1 MNVRILSSL
10 AITIALATRAVPQVT
25 TAEDGDRQAGAG
37 AWVWPASYRTTV
49 AQTPEWAVPVAA
61 EPVPAPPDAADKR
74 DLSAFDGAAFEA
86 PAMPAFRVVEHAV
99 PVFRNRDLYTED
111 GMAALS
117 FEAHPGL
124 HVGNVFNLNRKAAYD
139 IFLEDDWRATKS
151 DYWDMAHAF
160 AQGGD
165 HGEGR
170 MILEVGRFQIAA
182 ETGTKLEWTR
192 VLLDLLDGREPDQDL
207 VEAVVAKGAV
217 AELARGA
224 RDLLHAPAVG
234 DHLADLLRDDHE
246 LVEGHAPPVAGAAA
260 VGASTAA
267 EEGDSVRPSFL
278 KYLSRTSRG
287 G

>member
-170 MILEVGRFQIAA
+170 MILEAINDEDVRMRGEAEEDAAAPAIGRFQIASA
-182 ETGTKLEWTR
+182 ETGTKLLEM
-192 VLLDLLDGREPDQDL
+192 PDQSINIPFFR
-207 VEAVVAKGAV
+207 K
-217 AELARGA
+217 
-224 RDLLHAPAVG
+224 
-234 DHLADLLRDDHE
+234 
-246 LVEGHAPPVAGAAA
+246 
-260 VGASTAA
+260 TW
-267 EEGDSVRPSFL
+267 
-278 KYLSRTSRG
+278 
-287 G
+287 